1 MRVTKLLVLCGLAL
15 ASGPSLANFH
25 FMKVV
30 EVFPGTAASPNAQYI
45 VLQMYAGG
53 QNVLA
58 NHVATV
64 FDAGGTSIGTLTFTS
79 NVTNG
84 LNQDKV
90 LIATTQAATFFNLT
104 ADLTMGAI
112 LPLAGGKICFET
124 VDCVA
129 WGNYTGSPTGV
140 GTPYNASTGLLS
152 GKAAKRRLDVSG
164 SPTVLEDADDTNVS
178 ANDFVTGLPAPANN
192 ARVNGTIPA
201 NTCTNGIIE
210 GLEECD
216 DNNANN
222 TDACSNTCTIVLE
235 IFSNGFE

>member
-1 MRVTKLLVLCGLAL
+1 MRLVKALVLSTLVAGSAP
-15 ASGPSLANFH
+15 ALANFH
-25 FMKVV
+25 LMKVV
-30 EVFPGTAASPNAQYI
+30 EVFPGTAASPDAQYI
-45 VLQMYAGG
+45 VLQMHTGG
-53 QNVLA
+53 QNVLN

-64 FDAGGTSIGTLTFTS
+64 FNAAGTSIGTLTFTG
-79 NVTNG
+79 NVANG

-104 ADLTMGAI
+104 ADLTMSAI
-112 LPLAGGKICFET
+112 LPRAGGKICFES
-124 VDCVA
+124 VDCFA

-152 GKAAKRRLDVSG
+152 GTAAKRRLDISG
-164 SPTVLEDADDTNVS
+164 LPTVLEAADDTDVC

-201 NTCTNGIIE
+201 NTCPNGTIE

-216 DNNANN
+216 DGNAVN
-222 TDACSNTCTIVLE
+222 TDACSNDCTVVID
-235 IFSNGFE
+235 IFDNGFE